1 MSEYDLNSRTRKYM
15 QKKAQVKDTT
25 RKRNAANAQHLLE
38 QKIDAE
44 NKRLTSTLQAGL
56 EVSDDITKNKIL
68 GEIDVVTERLRDMLP
83 ENLRDVGG

>member
-44 NKRLTSTLQAGL
+44 NKRLTSTL
-56 EVSDDITKNKIL
+56 
-68 GEIDVVTERLRDMLP
+68 
-83 ENLRDVGG
+83 